1 MIEIHPLR
9 DSVKLAE
16 LYRSANIKMCDGS
29 MAVVA
34 SDREEILGFCLFEM
48 YSDNILIHALEPKE
62 DAYFADGIL
71 RSALHVG
78 VENGKSLAF
87 YSENAP
93 ENLFKMLKFIKNEDD
108 RELNVEKL
116 FSSCQSCANS

>member
-9 DSVKLAE
+9 DTHKLCE
-16 LYRSANIKMCDGS
+16 LYKKQNVTMNEFS

-34 SDREEILGFCLFEM
+34 SDKEEILGFCLFELKNDGLLVH
-48 YSDNILIHALEPKE
+48 SLEPK
-62 DAYFADGIL
+62 DDVFFADGIL

-78 VENGKSLAF
+78 VENGVNEAF

-93 ENLFKMLKFIKNEDD
+93 EKLFETLKFIKNAEKK
-108 RELNVEKL
+108 ELNVGKL

>member
-9 DSVKLAE
+9 DTDKLCE
-16 LYRSANIKMCDGS
+16 LYKKQNVTINEYS

-34 SDREEILGFCLFEM
+34 SDREEIQGFCLFELK
-48 YSDNILIHALEPKE
+48 SDGLLVHSLEPKE
-62 DAYFADGIL
+62 DVFFADGIL

-78 VENGKSLAF
+78 VENGVNEAF
-87 YSENAP
+87 YYENAP
-93 ENLFKMLKFIKNEDD
+93 EKLFETLKFIKNAEKK
-108 RELNVEKL
+108 ELNVGKL

>member
-9 DSVKLAE
+9 DTDKLCE
-16 LYRSANIKMCDGS
+16 LYKKQSVTMNEYS

-48 YSDNILIHALEPKE
+48 KKDGLLVHSLEPKD
-62 DAYFADGIL
+62 DALFADGIL

-78 VENGKSLAF
+78 VENGVNEAF
-87 YSENAP
+87 YSESAP
-93 ENLFKMLKFIKNEDD
+93 EKLFDTLKFIKNAEN
-108 RELNVEKL
+108 RELNVGKL
-116 FSSCQSCANS
+116 FSSCQSCGNS

>member
-9 DSVKLAE
+9 DTVKLAA
-16 LYRSANIKMCDGS
+16 LYKSADVLMTATS

-34 SDREEILGFCLFEM
+34 ADMEEILGFCLFEM
-48 YSDNILIHALEPKE
+48 NDDALLILLLEPKE
-62 DAYFADGIL
+62 NVSFADGIL
-71 RSALHVG
+71 RAALHVG
-78 VENGKSLAF
+78 VENGKSVAF

-93 ENLFKMLKFIKNEDD
+93 EKLFDTLKFIKNAEN
-108 RELNVEKL
+108 RELNVGKL

>member
-9 DSVKLAE
+9 DTVKLAE
-16 LYRSANIKMCDGS
+16 LYKSADVIMNELS

-34 SDREEILGFCLFEM
+34 SDRDEILGFCLFEM
-48 YSDNILIHALEPKE
+48 NDNSVLVHSLEPQN
-62 DAYFADGIL
+62 DTYFADGIL

-78 VENGKSLAF
+78 VENGKQTAF

-93 ENLFKMLKFIKNEDD
+93 ENLFKTLNFIKNAENK
-108 RELNVEKL
+108 ELNVDKL

>member
-9 DSVKLAE
+9 DSVKLYE
-16 LYRSANIKMCDGS
+16 LFKSVNIKMSDYS

-48 YSDNILIHALEPKE
+48 NDDNILIHSLEPKE
-62 DAYFADGIL
+62 DVFFADGIL

-78 VENGKSLAF
+78 VENGKNQAY
-87 YSENAP
+87 YSDSAP
-93 ENLFKMLKFIKNEDD
+93 ENLFEKIKFVKNKDTK
-108 RELNVEKL
+108 ELNVEKL

>member
-9 DSVKLAE
+9 DTDKLCE
-16 LYRSANIKMCDGS
+16 LYKKQSVTMNEYS

-48 YSDNILIHALEPKE
+48 KKDGLLVHSLEPKE
-62 DAYFADGIL
+62 DAFFADGIL

-78 VENGKSLAF
+78 VENGVNEAF
-87 YSENAP
+87 YSESAP
-93 ENLFKMLKFIKNEDD
+93 EKLFDTLKFIKNAEN
-108 RELNVEKL
+108 RELNVGKL
-116 FSSCQSCANS
+116 FSSCQSCGNS

>member
-9 DSVKLAE
+9 DTDKLRE
-16 LYRSANIKMCDGS
+16 LYKTQNVTMNEHS

-34 SDREEILGFCLFEM
+34 SDRGEILGFCLFELKNDGLFVH
-48 YSDNILIHALEPKE
+48 SLEPKE
-62 DAYFADGIL
+62 DVFFADGIL

-78 VENGKSLAF
+78 VENGVNEAF

-93 ENLFKMLKFIKNEDD
+93 VELFEALKFIKNAEN
-108 RELNVEKL
+108 RELNVGKL
-116 FSSCQSCANS
+116 FSSCQSCGNS

>member
-9 DSVKLAE
+9 DTDKLCE
-16 LYRSANIKMCDGS
+16 LYKNQSVTMNEYS

-48 YSDNILIHALEPKE
+48 KKDGLLVHSLEPKE
-62 DAYFADGIL
+62 DAFFADGIL

-78 VENGKSLAF
+78 VENGVNEAF

-93 ENLFKMLKFIKNEDD
+93 EKLFETLKFIKNAEKK
-108 RELNVEKL
+108 ELNVGKL

>member
-9 DSVKLAE
+9 DAVKLTE
-16 LYRSANIKMCDGS
+16 LYKTANIKMNDTS

-34 SDREEILGFCLFEM
+34 SDKDEVLGFCLFEM
-48 YSDNILIHALEPKE
+48 NNDFLLVHSLEPKD

-71 RSALHVG
+71 RAALHVG
-78 VENGKSLAF
+78 IENGRNEAF
-87 YSENAP
+87 YSESAP
-93 ENLFKMLKFIKNEDD
+93 EKLFESLKFIKNAEKKQ
-108 RELNVEKL
+108 LSVEKL

>member
-9 DSVKLAE
+9 DTVKLAE
-16 LYRSANIKMCDGS
+16 LYKSAETLMNDAS

-34 SDREEILGFCLFEM
+34 SDKDEILGFCLFELNND
-48 YSDNILIHALEPKE
+48 SLLVHSLEPKE
-62 DAYFADGIL
+62 DVYFADGIL
-71 RSALHVG
+71 RAALHVG
-78 VENGKSLAF
+78 VENGKNKAF

-93 ENLFKMLKFIKNEDD
+93 EKLFESLKFIKNAEKKQLD
-108 RELNVEKL
+108 VEKL